1 MLISQTSRLNAANTI
16 WGFLPV
22 EVDPSDQPALQ
33 AVFRCDWSPFVYS
46 GNTRAGEHFR
56 SAQCLFTDI
65 DNTDG
70 STCTIEEFGKIFSGI
85 RYVLSTS
92 RNHQKEKKYGPGKNL
107 SSPPSDRF
115 HVIFPLD
122 ELITDPALVSAY
134 LRGLIAKYPFFDRA
148 VSGPAQLV
156 FGNPATII
164 HISDGK
170 QIKLVE
176 ETRQKKPAK
185 EVRDD
190 YETRDM
196 SEADLLSTP
205 ANRVKLMAALRN
217 SAAQGLFEEYSE
229 WVKVGMALKAAGFS
243 AQDFAS
249 ISDPEAIDVALGK
262 WESFASSTL
271 TAGTLLYYAKQS
283 THLNLESDEDREL
296 YEAGAAIFAEWTKN
310 AQEERTKLLASRVK
324 DATAGPPPD
333 TMMPPSGLIRDIA
346 DYILRTSIRPIPVL
360 AIAAATAF
368 VGVLAGRKFE
378 SPTGLGTNLY
388 FVGLAESGSG
398 KEHARKVIKNM
409 AYQAGCSRL
418 MGGES
423 IASGPG
429 LRASLEVEPA
439 RMFMLDEF
447 GLTLQGLN
455 SKGAGSYQ
463 KDIITTFM
471 KLYSAYGT
479 IDHGPEYADQKMRKR
494 VDIESPCCV
503 LYATS
508 THGEFYAALKG
519 GDGASGNIARMLII
533 NAGDKRPDRG
543 NQRKEPIPAE
553 LLERIRSLAE
563 YKTPGS
569 GNLATFF
576 PTTVFVKPEVE
587 QAFIDLDES
596 MSKKMT
602 SPEACSV
609 YARVAENAIKL
620 AMTYAV
626 SMSFDTPIINEA
638 AFVWGRDIATW
649 CANTLMEQFN
659 SYVADTDHGK
669 TIKKMLMVIKATKA
683 EGISGRE
690 LLQKIQEVRSAERDE
705 ILKKLLDS
713 GQVFERT
720 GEGKTPSRFIHA
732 DFYKE

>member
-16 WGFLPV
+16 WGFMPV
-22 EVDPSDQPALQ
+22 EVDPLDISSLQ
-33 AVFRCDWSPFVYS
+33 AAFRCDWSPFVYS
-46 GNTRAGEHFR
+46 GNTRAGEHFKA
-56 SAQCLFTDI
+56 AQCLFADI

-70 STCTIEEFGKIFSGI
+70 EQCTIAEFSKIFLGA
-85 RYVLSTS
+85 RYIISTS

-122 ELITDPALVSAY
+122 EAITDPALVSSY

-170 QIKLVE
+170 QIELVGE
-176 ETRQKKPAK
+176 ARTKKAAK
-185 EVRDD
+185 ETPPGERE
-190 YETRDM
+190 YRDM
-196 SEADLLSTP
+196 SESDLLSTP

-217 SAAQGLFEEYSE
+217 SAAQGLFEQYSE
-229 WVKVGMALKAAGFS
+229 WIKVGMALKSAGFS

-249 ISDPEAIDVALGK
+249 ISDPEAIDAALSK
-262 WESFASSTL
+262 WESFEPSSL
-271 TAGTLLYYAKQS
+271 TSGTLIYYARQS
-283 THLNLESDEDREL
+283 TRLDLESEEARKQ
-296 YEAGAAIFAEWTKN
+296 YEAGAAIFAEWTRN
-310 AQEERTKLLASRVK
+310 AQEERTKLLASKVK

-333 TMMPPSGLIRDIA
+333 NMMPPSGLIRDIA
-346 DYILRTSIRPIPVL
+346 EYILRTSIRPIPVL

-418 MGGES
+418 IGGES

-479 IDHGPEYADQKMRKR
+479 IDHGPEYADQKMRRR

-508 THGEFYAALKG
+508 THGEFYSALRG

-533 NAGDKRPDRG
+533 NAGEKRPDRG

-553 LLERIRSLAE
+553 LLERIKALSE

-569 GNLATFF
+569 GNLAAFF
-576 PTTVFVKPEVE
+576 PITVFVKPEVE

-596 MSKKMT
+596 MSAKMT
-602 SPEACSV
+602 SPESCSV

-626 SMSFDTPIINEA
+626 SINYEAPIVDEA
-638 AFVWGRDIATW
+638 AFVWGRDLATW

-669 TIKKMLMVIKATKA
+669 TIKKILMIIKSAKA
-683 EGISGRE
+683 AGISGRE
-690 LLQKIQEVRSAERDE
+690 LLQKVQEVRARDRDE
-705 ILKKLLDS
+705 ILETLEES
-713 GQVFERT
+713 GQIFKKA
-720 GEGKTPSRFIHA
+720 EGRSIRFIHA